1 MILNANK
8 NTKKYIDTI
17 ISTVGQSY
25 SIFDRFKMGG
35 IGSSQLRVM
44 EYSENL
50 AECFGNNQDIKFV
63 IIELRKNGLIIY
75 IKNYIN
81 NYVWLVPYSQLSIFK
96 SNLFSIHSNGTF
108 VKIDL
113 KSVQKTNK
121 KFIEKM
127 MQKKLEASGSSY
139 YQH

>member
-8 NTKKYIDTI
+8 NTKKFTDTI
-17 ISTVGQSY
+17 IKSVGESF
-25 SIFDRFKMGG
+25 SLLERFKMGG

-44 EYSENL
+44 EYSDNL
-50 AECFGNNQDIKFV
+50 AECFGDNQDIKFV
-63 IIELRKNGLIIY
+63 IIELRKNGIIIY

-81 NYVWLVPYSQLSIFK
+81 NYVWLVPYSQLSVFK
-96 SNLFSIHSNGTF
+96 SNLFSIHANGTF
-108 VKIDL
+108 VKINL

-127 MQKKLEASGSSY
+127 MQKKLEASASSY

>member
-8 NTKKYIDTI
+8 NTKKYIDTT
-17 ISTVGQSY
+17 ISTVGESY
-25 SIFDRFKMGG
+25 SIFERFKMGG

-44 EYSENL
+44 EYSDNL
-50 AECFGNNQDIKFV
+50 AECFGDNQDIKFV

-81 NYVWLVPYSQLSIFK
+81 NYVWLVPYNQLSVFK

-121 KFIEKM
+121 KFIKKM
-127 MQKKLEASGSSY
+127 MQKKLEASGKSSY
-139 YQH
+139 Y